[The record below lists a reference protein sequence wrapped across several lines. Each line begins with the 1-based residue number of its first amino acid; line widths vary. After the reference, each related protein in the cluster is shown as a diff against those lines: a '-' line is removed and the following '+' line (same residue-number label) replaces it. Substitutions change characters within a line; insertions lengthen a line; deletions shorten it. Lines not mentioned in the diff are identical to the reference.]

1 MRRKILQWLGIED
14 RLAALETQALSV
26 FNNDID
32 RIDAQLLEMRSRVD
46 NLSAALRISME
57 GQKR

>member
-1 MRRKILQWLGIED
+1 MRVWILRWLGIEE
-14 RLAALETQALSV
+14 RLTALETQALSV
-26 FNNDID
+26 FDNDID
-32 RIDAQLLEMRSRVD
+32 RIDSQLLEMRSRVD